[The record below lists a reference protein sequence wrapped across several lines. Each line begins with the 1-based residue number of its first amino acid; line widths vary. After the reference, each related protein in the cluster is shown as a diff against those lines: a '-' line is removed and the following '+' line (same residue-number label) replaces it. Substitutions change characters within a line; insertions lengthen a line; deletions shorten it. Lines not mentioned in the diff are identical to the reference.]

1 MEDLINEREKARKN
15 KDFEKADKIRNDLE
29 EMNILI
35 EDTKTG
41 TKWKKMIKNPFSI
54 ISIFLIRFYRYFLSP
69 YLGNNCRFIPS
80 CSEYAID
87 SFNNYGFLKAFFN
100 K

>member
-41 TKWKKMIKNPFSI
+41 TKWKKN
-54 ISIFLIRFYRYFLSP
+54 
-69 YLGNNCRFIPS
+69 
-80 CSEYAID
+80 D
-87 SFNNYGFLKAFFN
+87 
-100 K
+100 

>member
-1 MEDLINEREKARKN
+1 MKRKSQ
-15 KDFEKADKIRNDLE
+15 KEQSFEKADKIRNDLE

-54 ISIFLIRFYRYFLSP
+54 ISIFLIDFIDIFYL
-69 YLGNNCRFIPS
+69 LI
-80 CSEYAID
+80 
-87 SFNNYGFLKAFFN
+87 
-100 K
+100 